1 MTCTSLMR
9 RDMTSYLPTDHG
21 LKCRLHLRS
30 NKFFKKCRISLLA
43 LIRMLQHAKK
53 GGNIEVM
60 GYFSGRIQGD
70 TFIVLDAFPLP
81 VEGTE
86 TRVNAGRE
94 AEEYTARLDELSEQM
109 NKKER
114 VNPANG
120 ICLSPLY
127 DKIFDKGFMTLNDN
141 FTIIL
146 SKRLLK
152 IVDKKVYAN
161 FFGAYENQK
170 INLPDKFFPKTA
182 FLEFHRKNIFKN

>member
-1 MTCTSLMR
+1 
-9 RDMTSYLPTDHG
+9 MTSYLPTDHG

-60 GYFSGRIQGD
+60 GYFAGRIQED

-114 VNPANG
+114 VLGWYHSHPGYMPYLSG
-120 ICLSPLY
+120 IDVETQQSMQTVGPMLAIVVDPINTDLSGRVNIGAFRTCDPL
-127 DKIFDKGFMTLNDN
+127 NN
-141 FTIIL
+141 N
-146 SKRLLK
+146 S
-152 IVDKKVYAN
+152 V
-161 FFGAYENQK
+161 
-170 INLPDKFFPKTA
+170 
-182 FLEFHRKNIFKN
+182 